1 MPDYYAVLGVGK
13 TASPTEIKA
22 AYRRLAKTL
31 HPDAGGTVGT
41 FQLLRE
47 AYDTLA
53 DPNERARYDAGVPA
67 ASVPK
72 PRPRRRFGEQP
83 GYRPEAPDIDPESL
97 EWWALGG
104 GAPPPPAP
112 PRGGPGG
119 PPPSPPAGGGGGA
132 PPPPPPPP
140 RPPPPPPGPGHT
152 PVVAAVAGAVLVLL
166 PLLAGIDF
174 TPPVLIVW
182 LALTAGTAL
191 LVHRLARGFLSA
203 RRARHEFAEEF
214 GGSAVFGSP
223 GAEADEL
230 AEQLTADLLERY
242 LTRLPG
248 ARIFHGLAWPGSVFA
263 DVDHA
268 VLCGK
273 RLVLVESKLWLP
285 GHYETAEDGRLL
297 RNGRPFRG
305 GGTQLEESLERYR
318 ELLPGVALRGAM
330 IVYPSRDGEVTT
342 AEPDGEPGP
351 PMTPEQ
357 FLHEI
362 GGWLSAEPST
372 VDHNA
377 LRTVRAQVTGSGRAA

>member
-97 EWWALGG
+97 EWWSFA
-104 GAPPPPAP
+104 AAD
-112 PRGGPGG
+112 PRMRHG
-119 PPPSPPAGGGGGA
+119 
-132 PPPPPPPP
+132 
-140 RPPPPPPGPGHT
+140 RRRGPGHT
-152 PVVAAVAGAVLVLL
+152 PVVAAVAGTVLVLL

-191 LVHRLARGFLSA
+191 LVHRLARGYLSA

-230 AEQLTADLLERY
+230 AERLTADLLERY

-248 ARIFHGLAWPGSVFA
+248 ARVFHGLAWPGSVFA

-305 GGTQLEESLERYR
+305 GGTQLEESLDRYR

>member
-47 AYDTLA
+47 AYDTLGN
-53 DPNERARYDAGVPA
+53 PTRRARYDAGARVPTL
-67 ASVPK
+67 PK
-72 PRPRRRFGEQP
+72 PRPRRRFGDEP
-83 GYRPEAPDIDPESL
+83 GFAPEATDIAPEDL
-97 EWWALGG
+97 EWWAF
-104 GAPPPPAP
+104 
-112 PRGGPGG
+112 
-119 PPPSPPAGGGGGA
+119 AGEDLRMRHG
-132 PPPPPPPP
+132 
-140 RPPPPPPGPGHT
+140 RRRGPGHA

-166 PLLAGIDF
+166 PLVTGVDF

-182 LALTAGTAL
+182 LTLTAGTAL
-191 LVHRLARGFLSA
+191 LVHRLARGYLAA
-203 RRARHEFAEEF
+203 RQARQAFAEEF
-214 GGSAVFGSP
+214 GGTAVFGAP
-223 GAEADEL
+223 GTEADEL
-230 AEQLTADLLERY
+230 AERLTADLLQRY

-273 RLVLVESKLWLP
+273 RLVLIESKLWLP

-305 GGTQLEESLERYR
+305 GGTRLAESLGHYR
-318 ELLPGVALRGAM
+318 ELLPGIALRGAM
-330 IVYPSRDGEVTT
+330 IVYPSRNGEVTT

-351 PMTPEQ
+351 PMTPEL

-372 VDHNA
+372 VDHHA